1 MGKWE
6 KKHVIIF
13 FSFLFVVVTPFPP
26 RTTNKHSMHLHMDFF
41 VYRIISMESHW
52 DGIVFYTN
60 EETFVFNAFLRYY
73 IVFGIYLS

>member
-13 FSFLFVVVTPFPP
+13 FFVSVRSSYTFFPS
-26 RTTNKHSMHLHMDFF
+26 RTTNKHSMHLYMDFF

-60 EETFVFNAFLRYY
+60 EETFVF
-73 IVFGIYLS
+73 